1 MLSLTPLV
9 TVVDNDAATRAQ
21 LLSLVRSAGWMARDF
36 ASAREFLTCPRV
48 LVPGCLVADAALPDL
63 PGLDL
68 QQRVGDRPEM
78 PIIFMTR
85 QFDIPMTV
93 RAMKAGAFE
102 FMTKPFREDAML
114 SAIGSSIE
122 HSRIALSRELE
133 LRSLRARYESL
144 SGRERQVMELVVQG
158 VLNKIIA
165 AELGIAEI
173 TVKAHRGKVMQKMRA
188 RSLAELV
195 TLAARLDRT
204 AATKRSAHP
213 IVSSGTNAQSI
224 SIAGADTVSR

>member
-21 LLSLVRSAGWMARDF
+21 LLSLVRSAGWMARAF

-63 PGLDL
+63 HGLEL
-68 QQRVGDRPEM
+68 QQRVRDRAEM

-85 QFDIPMTV
+85 HFDIPMTV

-114 SAIGSSIE
+114 SAIGSGIE

-133 LRSLRARYESL
+133 LQSLRARYESL
-144 SGRERQVMELVVQG
+144 SRRERQVMGLVVQG
-158 VLNKIIA
+158 VLNKVIA
-165 AELGIAEI
+165 AELGITEI

-195 TLAARLDRT
+195 TVAARLDRT
-204 AATKRSAHP
+204 TAAKRSIHP
-213 IVSSGTNAQSI
+213 IVSIETNVQSL
-224 SIAGADTVSR
+224 SSAGADTVSP

>member
-1 MLSLTPLV
+1 MLSLTPVV
-9 TVVDNDAATRAQ
+9 TVVDHDAATRAQ
-21 LLSLVRSAGWMARDF
+21 LLSLVRSAGWMARAF
-36 ASAREFLTCPRV
+36 ASACEFLACPRA

-63 PGLDL
+63 HGLEL
-68 QQRVGDRPEM
+68 QQRVRDRPEM

-133 LRSLRARYESL
+133 LRSLRTRYESL
-144 SGRERQVMELVVQG
+144 SRRERQVMGLVVQG

-165 AELGIAEI
+165 AELGITEI
-173 TVKAHRGKVMQKMRA
+173 TVKAHRGRVMQKMRA

-195 TLAARLDRT
+195 TVAARLDRT
-204 AATKRSAHP
+204 TAAKRSGHP
-213 IVSSGTNAQSI
+213 MVSIETNVQSF
-224 SIAGADTVSR
+224 SIAGADTVSP